1 MEGTRIAKILVLVLF
16 ICSSTADN
24 KTYSSTTED
33 LQTTSNEVTEVPT
46 TSTSIETNKNISE
59 ATTKGDN
66 TVPDAPNKADST
78 TTITPNEAENST
90 SSKDPKSTS
99 TEDPQPTST
108 EDPQPTSTE
117 EPKPTTVTPP
127 PSNFDGLSFLGGI
140 LLAVGAMILLFIAYK
155 YFGPGRGDKGSYNR
169 IAMNDLSGESVQL
182 RV

>member
-16 ICSSTADN
+16 IYSSTADN

-33 LQTTSNEVTEVPT
+33 LPA
-46 TSTSIETNKNISE
+46 TSIETNKNISE

-66 TVPDAPNKADST
+66 TVPDVPNKSDST

-90 SSKDPKSTS
+90 SSEDPKS
-99 TEDPQPTST
+99 TST

-169 IAMNDLSGESVQL
+169 F
-182 RV
+182 